1 MHGPRPAQAAAAS
14 ASSEVASE
22 HAERAQIAHKV
33 TDSRSLFA
41 SRRHLA
47 TASPDVHHLVAA
59 GEHVGLLIEPIT
71 DIEPERGAAAS
82 EQRAKQ
88 FVGASHK
95 AGHLFFPPPRPSA
108 PMSNSAPAAASSSKG
123 LTNEEQGGGG
133 ECSSSSSSSGCG
145 SSSSSSSG
153 SRRRRE
159 KKERKRKDEKLQ
171 RRLRHASRGT
181 CYTYQPPFVV

>member
-1 MHGPRPAQAAAAS
+1 MGRGPRRPQRPARL
-14 ASSEVASE
+14 VASE

-88 FVGASHK
+88 FVGASHNG
-95 AGHLFFPPPRPSA
+95 GHLFFPPPRPSA

-133 ECSSSSSSSGCG
+133 ECSSSSS
-145 SSSSSSSG
+145 G